1 MVVKRSTSI
10 WIISGDFNTATSPI
24 VNDVLKHTTIQP
36 YTFCRIEKNRVKKS
50 ITDWV
55 YFNTNRDIQSQT
67 QSIENTLSD
76 HVILINDFTTSVTN
90 YPSPLLLARQN
101 KKSWY
106 KFNLIIFFRIKIKMQ
121 TFWSSKIKNLI
132 FSFYFFI
139 SWVQSWNFKFKIPK
153 FDLENYNEI
162 MHVFIL
168 VDLKLNNEIQF
179 IISQFKILEFA
190 SNY

>member
-36 YTFCRIEKNRVKKS
+36 YTFCRIEKNKVKKS

-55 YFNTNRDIQSQT
+55 YFNTNRDIKSQT

-90 YPSPLLLARQN
+90 YPSPLLIPCKLTAYLLCM
-101 KKSWY
+101 KSSMNCNDFT
-106 KFNLIIFFRIKIKMQ
+106 K
-121 TFWSSKIKNLI
+121 
-132 FSFYFFI
+132 FI
-139 SWVQSWNFKFKIPK
+139 SNMN
-153 FDLENYNEI
+153 ENIKSVKTY
-162 MHVFIL
+162 
-168 VDLKLNNEIQF
+168 
-179 IISQFKILEFA
+179 
-190 SNY
+190 